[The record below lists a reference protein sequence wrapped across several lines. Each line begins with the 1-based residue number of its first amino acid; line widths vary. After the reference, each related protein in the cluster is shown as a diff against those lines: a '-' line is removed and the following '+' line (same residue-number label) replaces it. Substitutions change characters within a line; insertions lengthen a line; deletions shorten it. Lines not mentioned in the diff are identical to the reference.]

1 MDVPGHSTGLIAAL
15 PGQYYHFT
23 ARRSVAKC
31 DPEKLIL
38 SDTLRTEPFQ
48 LSDLLYVVDVFG
60 FPSAPKLGI
69 ANFANATVI
78 KRLQKLLD
86 EIGEVLPSPF
96 VAIGGDEVS
105 FPAVENLPEVVAAVK
120 ERRLMGVGD
129 LYRLFIVEMQAYA
142 VSKNKT
148 LRVWVSCCYVA

>member
-1 MDVPGHSTGLIAAL
+1 LQNATRKKLDLSRQASDRTVPT
-15 PGQYYHFT
+15 Q
-23 ARRSVAKC
+23 RSS
-31 DPEKLIL
+31 L
-38 SDTLRTEPFQ
+38 
-48 LSDLLYVVDVFG
+48 VVDVFG
-60 FPSAPKLGI
+60 FPSAPNLGI

-86 EIGEVLPSPF
+86 EIDEVLPSPF

-120 ERRLMGVGD
+120 ERGLMGVGD

-148 LRVWVSCCYVA
+148 LRVWVSCCCIA

>member
-1 MDVPGHSTGLIAAL
+1 L
-15 PGQYYHFT
+15 
-23 ARRSVAKC
+23 
-31 DPEKLIL
+31 
-38 SDTLRTEPFQ
+38 
-48 LSDLLYVVDVFG
+48 VVDVFG
-60 FPSAPKLGI
+60 FPSTPKLGI

-86 EIGEVLPSPF
+86 EIDEVLPSPF

-120 ERRLMGVGD
+120 ERGLMGVGD

-148 LRVWVSCCYVA
+148 LRVWVSCCCIA